1 MLELNFAP
9 VFRALDQLLAA
20 AMYSLGIG
28 IVAMMLALLVGT
40 SGVALSQA
48 RSRVVKGAVLVY
60 VDVFRGT
67 PLLVQV
73 LAFFYIPAAL
83 GVPYFS
89 PYVAGT
95 LALALYYGAY
105 VLEIMRGAFEGV
117 PAGHVDAGRSLGIS
131 TSGIF
136 WRIQLPQTLA
146 VVISPLA
153 GQFAKL
159 FKASSLL
166 SVIGVTE
173 LTVRGHVIMTNTL
186 APIETWLVV
195 AGIYL
200 FFNSI
205 ILVGAMHLERRL
217 TIWRN

>member
-1 MLELNFAP
+1 MLDLNFAP
-9 VFRALDQLLAA
+9 VMKGLDQLLLA
-20 AMYSLGIG
+20 AMTSLGIG
-28 IVAMMLALLVGT
+28 VIGMALAMLVGT
-40 SGVALSQA
+40 LGVALSQA
-48 RSRVVKGAVLVY
+48 PSRAARRAVVVY

-73 LAFFYIPAAL
+73 LISFYGSTAMGIP
-83 GVPYFS
+83 VS
-89 PYVAGT
+89 PFACGII
-95 LALALYYGAY
+95 ALALYYGAY

-117 PAGHVDAGRSLGIS
+117 PSGQLDAARSVGLSS
-131 TSGIF
+131 TRIF

-153 GQFAKL
+153 GQFARL

-166 SVIGVTE
+166 SVIGVAE
-173 LTVRGHVIMTNTL
+173 LTMRGHVIMTNTL

-200 FFNSI
+200 FFNS
-205 ILVGAMHLERRL
+205 LVVLGAVYLEKRL
-217 TIWRN
+217 TLGRS

>member
-9 VFRALDQLLAA
+9 VFKALDQLLAA
-20 AMYSLGIG
+20 AMVSLGIG
-28 IVAMMLALLVGT
+28 IVGMALALLAGT
-40 SGVALSQA
+40 LGVALSQT
-48 RSRVVKGAVLVY
+48 RSRAARRAVLVY

-73 LAFFYIPAAL
+73 LVFFYAPAAL
-83 GVPYFS
+83 GVPFFS
-89 PYVAGT
+89 PYIAGT
-95 LALALYYGAY
+95 VALALYYGAY

-117 PAGHVDAGRSLGIS
+117 PAGHVDAARSLGMS
-131 TSGIF
+131 SARIF

-153 GQFAKL
+153 GQFARL

-205 ILVGAMHLERRL
+205 ILIGALYLERRL
-217 TIWRN
+217 TLWRP